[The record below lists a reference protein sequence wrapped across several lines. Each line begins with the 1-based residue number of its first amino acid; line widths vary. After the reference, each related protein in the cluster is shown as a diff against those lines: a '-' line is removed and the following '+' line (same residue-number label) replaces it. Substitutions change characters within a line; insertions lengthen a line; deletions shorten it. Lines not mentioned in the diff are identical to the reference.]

1 MNIKMLPED
10 LTEQQKKTLIEAI
23 DILNIETIQDWVKMV
38 NQNYESS
45 QQGIRLK
52 SITIDDGSLTFN
64 FVLCE

>member
-52 SITIDDGSLTFN
+52 EYHNRRWQPYI
-64 FVLCE
+64 